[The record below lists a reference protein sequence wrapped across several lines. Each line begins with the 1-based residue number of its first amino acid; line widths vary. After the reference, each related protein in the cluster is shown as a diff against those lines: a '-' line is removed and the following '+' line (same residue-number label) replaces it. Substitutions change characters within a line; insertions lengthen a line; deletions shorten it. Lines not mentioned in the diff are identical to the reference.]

1 MSHPRPAPLRLTR
14 RARLGGVAAAA
25 AAQAL
30 GGCASRPP
38 QARPLTGAQQLRV
51 LTWPQYIYV
60 DEPGSPG
67 TVTRY
72 EQASGATVDYEETWD
87 NETSWND
94 VLAPTLGH
102 GQPCGY
108 DIVVPTYWV
117 AARMVGRGW
126 AEPVPLEAVPN
137 HVNLDPAFL
146 TMAWDRGAAYHL
158 PWQAGITGIAY
169 NPGLTGRDIQA
180 VADLYA
186 ADLKGRVGLV
196 RELRETMPLT
206 MLMQGADPSRPTQA
220 AADRALDQLE
230 EATQAGQFA
239 GFTGNEY
246 LDDLRSGRFAACLA
260 WSGDI
265 VQLQRERPD
274 IRFVIPAEG
283 GIRWFDTMVI
293 PRRAVDL
300 AAAASWMNFVYDPPN
315 AARITAAVQYISP
328 VLGVQD
334 ELRALGGDAAKLADS
349 EILFPS
355 EATRRRLYTW
365 GTLDPAVEDRLQAR
379 FDRIAAG

>member
-1 MSHPRPAPLRLTR
+1 MRGGPGLTR
-14 RARLGGVAAAA
+14 RRLLGGAAALA
-25 AAQAL
+25 AGQLLAA
-30 GGCASRPP
+30 CATKPE
-38 QARPLTGAQQLRV
+38 QARTLTGDTQLRV
-51 LTWPQYIYV
+51 LTWPQYIDT

-67 TVTRY
+67 TVARY
-72 EQASGATVDYEETWD
+72 EQASGATVDYEENWD
-87 NETSWND
+87 NERSWNE
-94 VLAPTLGH
+94 VLAPTLGR

-126 AEPVPLEAVPN
+126 AEPVPIEAVPN

-146 TMAWDRGAAYHL
+146 TMSWDRGAAYHL

-169 NPGLTGRDIQA
+169 NRALTGRDITS

-186 ADLKGRVGLV
+186 PDLKGKVGLV
-196 RELRETMPLT
+196 RELRETVPLT
-206 MLMQGADPSRPTQA
+206 MLLQGADPSRPSEV
-220 AADRALDQLE
+220 AADQALDRLE
-230 EATQAGQFA
+230 QATKDGQFA

-293 PRRAVDL
+293 PRRAADL
-300 AAAASWMNFVYDPPN
+300 AAAARWMDFVYDPAN

-334 ELRALGGDAAKLADS
+334 ELRALGEDAAKLADS

-365 GTLDPAVEDRLQAR
+365 GTLDPAAEGRLQAR
-379 FDRIAAG
+379 FDTIAAG